1 MKKGTIRN
9 LFTPEEIAI
18 LAEDCDSRPLSV
30 YNNVVNINKNLD
42 YHFEGSISNK
52 ILKPKL
58 DSVFGEDHYVAQGCY
73 KVNSL
78 PLGTHIDNAG
88 TLYQWEKQD
97 LPPRHQVGM
106 IIPLNESEHFAT
118 VTFDV
123 YSDSWHGMSELLPAE
138 HETGS
143 NDFDL
148 SRLDHI
154 PEPARSQLKK
164 FNVDQVFQW
173 RLGDAFM
180 WNKNQL
186 HCSTNFAKYGLEKKF
201 VLLFIA

>member
-1 MKKGTIRN
+1 MKGTIQN
-9 LFTPEEIAI
+9 LFTKEEIAL
-18 LAEDCDSRPLSV
+18 LAQDCDSRPLAV

-42 YHFEGSISNK
+42 YHFEGSVSSK

-58 DSVFGEDHYVAQGCY
+58 DQVFGQDHHVAQGCY

-97 LPPRHQVGM
+97 LPPKHQAGM
-106 IIPLNESEHFAT
+106 IIPLNESEHFCT

-123 YSDSWHGMSELLPAE
+123 FSDTWHGMSELLPAE
-138 HETGS
+138 YETGS
-143 NDFDL
+143 NDFDMD
-148 SRLDHI
+148 RLDHI

-164 FNVDQVFQW
+164 FNIDHVFEW
-173 RLGDAFM
+173 KIGDAVV

-201 VLLFIA
+201 ILLFIA